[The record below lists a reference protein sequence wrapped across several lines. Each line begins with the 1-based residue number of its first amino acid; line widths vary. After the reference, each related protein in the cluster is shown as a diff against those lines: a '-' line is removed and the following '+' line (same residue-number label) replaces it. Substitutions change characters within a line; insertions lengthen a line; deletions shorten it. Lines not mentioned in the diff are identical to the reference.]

1 MDAARFMLRARGRG
15 MGFAAAPPQALLPV
29 VGSLRKVLWKF
40 LFVLFAFL
48 NLWFLAAFSHNLM
61 VK

>member
-1 MDAARFMLRARGRG
+1 